1 MFFLFY
7 TYLKLQGSQT
17 EFLNTNSPR
26 QFYTYLKLQGS
37 QTTISSCVILPLFYT
52 YLKLQGSQTGS
63 NCYNYGG
70 KFYTYLKLQ
79 GSQTCQ
85 ASTLSLTLVLYLSE
99 ITRFSNVSGFNYE
112 FTTVLYLSEITRFSN
127 LKWSSPNLYTWWYC
141 NFRYLYFTIKHL
153 SLSIINVFSLSSTK
167 RSSDS
172 INNRKIF
179 L

>member
-1 MFFLFY
+1 MCC
-7 TYLKLQGSQT
+7 K
-17 EFLNTNSPR
+17 
-26 QFYTYLKLQGS
+26 
-37 QTTISSCVILPLFYT
+37 
-52 YLKLQGSQTGS
+52 S
-63 NCYNYGG
+63 NP
-70 KFYTYLKLQ
+70 
-79 GSQTCQ
+79 
-85 ASTLSLTLVLYLSE
+85 AVLHLSE
-99 ITRFSNVSGFNYE
+99 ITRFSNSITLLFPLYSVLHLSEITRFSNLLSSLVKGVLVLHLSEITRFSNRRRISTTKWAVLHLSE
-112 FTTVLYLSEITRFSN
+112 ITRFSNRWCHLCKDFTVLHLSEITRFSN

>member
-1 MFFLFY
+1 M
-7 TYLKLQGSQT
+7 
-17 EFLNTNSPR
+17 E
-26 QFYTYLKLQGS
+26 
-37 QTTISSCVILPLFYT
+37 
-52 YLKLQGSQTGS
+52 
-63 NCYNYGG
+63 
-70 KFYTYLKLQ
+70 
-79 GSQTCQ
+79 
-85 ASTLSLTLVLYLSE
+85 VLHLSE
-99 ITRFSNVSGFNYE
+99 ITRFSNERCWWQTAAGVLHLSEITRFSNGYDLQTQ
-112 FTTVLYLSEITRFSN
+112 FTTVLHLSEITRFSNFFECHIFKVFVLHLSEITRFSN

>member
-1 MFFLFY
+1 MFYTYLKLQGSQTNLLSTFQHFPFYTYLKLQGSQTQIKASPIFKLFY

-17 EFLNTNSPR
+17 AVSKLPEV
-26 QFYTYLKLQGS
+26 QWFYTYLKLQGS
-37 QTTISSCVILPLFYT
+37 QTPFLGQYIFR
-52 YLKLQGSQTGS
+52 
-63 NCYNYGG
+63 
-70 KFYTYLKLQ
+70 
-79 GSQTCQ
+79 
-85 ASTLSLTLVLYLSE
+85 LVLH
-99 ITRFSNVSGFNYE
+99 
-112 FTTVLYLSEITRFSN
+112 LSEITRFSN

>member
-1 MFFLFY
+1 MF
-7 TYLKLQGSQT
+7 
-17 EFLNTNSPR
+17 NTNSD
-26 QFYTYLKLQGS
+26 
-37 QTTISSCVILPLFYT
+37 
-52 YLKLQGSQTGS
+52 
-63 NCYNYGG
+63 
-70 KFYTYLKLQ
+70 
-79 GSQTCQ
+79 
-85 ASTLSLTLVLYLSE
+85 VLHLSE
-99 ITRFSNVSGFNYE
+99 ITRFSNLPLPSIRCYIVLHLSEITRFSNNLLLIIRILVVLHLSEITRFSNEFSNSIDNGF
-112 FTTVLYLSEITRFSN
+112 VLHLSEITRFSN

>member
-1 MFFLFY
+1 M
-7 TYLKLQGSQT
+7 
-17 EFLNTNSPR
+17 
-26 QFYTYLKLQGS
+26 
-37 QTTISSCVILPLFYT
+37 SSMEHR
-52 YLKLQGSQTGS
+52 
-63 NCYNYGG
+63 
-70 KFYTYLKLQ
+70 
-79 GSQTCQ
+79 
-85 ASTLSLTLVLYLSE
+85 VLHLSE
-99 ITRFSNVSGFNYE
+99 ITRFSNYYGSSSYLTEVLHLSEITRFSNKIQRFKSKADVLHLSEITRFSNEYDLQTQ
-112 FTTVLYLSEITRFSN
+112 FTTVLHLSEITRFSN

>member
-1 MFFLFY
+1 MRL
-7 TYLKLQGSQT
+7 
-17 EFLNTNSPR
+17 
-26 QFYTYLKLQGS
+26 
-37 QTTISSCVILPLFYT
+37 IH
-52 YLKLQGSQTGS
+52 
-63 NCYNYGG
+63 
-70 KFYTYLKLQ
+70 
-79 GSQTCQ
+79 
-85 ASTLSLTLVLYLSE
+85 LVPFVLHLSE
-99 ITRFSNVSGFNYE
+99 ITRFSNSIDSNCLFAK
-112 FTTVLYLSEITRFSN
+112 VLHLSEITRFSNNKVNVHIISKVLHLSEITRFSN